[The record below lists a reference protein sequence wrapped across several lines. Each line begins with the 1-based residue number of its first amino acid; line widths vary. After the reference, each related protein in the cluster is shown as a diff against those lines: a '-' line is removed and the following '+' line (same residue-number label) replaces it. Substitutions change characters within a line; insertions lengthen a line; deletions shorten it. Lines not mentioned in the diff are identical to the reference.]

1 MTDPLPTRR
10 EARLARGE
18 APPPPPDDRTGGGAR
33 WTSRGVPVLL
43 AACAAAVLVSSLT
56 LPARPDAAAA
66 TAAPASAA
74 TSSRPAGAVPAGPAA
89 GTSSA
94 SPHRTTTRPTT
105 TDTTTA
111 HDGTRVTV
119 TLRSR
124 PRSRTDQEF
133 GVVGRHLGTVVLD
146 DPARPDGDAARRS
159 ATFDTGRGGFVLAW
173 RSRDG
178 WTLESLACTTTDG
191 NLATSVRSTVVVV
204 TAGRGEV
211 RCTAVVAK
219 A

>member
-1 MTDPLPTRR
+1 MPHPLPTRR

-18 APPPPPDDRTGGGAR
+18 VPPAPPADPSGRGAR
-33 WTSRGVPVLL
+33 WASRGVPVLL
-43 AACAAAVLVSSLT
+43 AACAVAVLVSSLT

-66 TAAPASAA
+66 TAAPAAAA
-74 TSSRPAGAVPAGPAA
+74 TSSRAAGAVPAGPAA
-89 GTSSA
+89 GSASA
-94 SPHRTTTRPTT
+94 SPRRTTSRPAATT
-105 TDTTTA
+105 AA

-178 WTLESLACTTTDG
+178 WTLESLACATTDG